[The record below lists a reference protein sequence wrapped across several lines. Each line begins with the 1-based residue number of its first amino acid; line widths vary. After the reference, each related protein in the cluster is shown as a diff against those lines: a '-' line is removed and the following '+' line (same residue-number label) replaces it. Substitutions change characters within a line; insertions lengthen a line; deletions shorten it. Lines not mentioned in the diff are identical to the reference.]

1 VKNTIQARSR
11 LHRDRLMS
19 LTMALLVALG
29 EGRTSAQYGDGA
41 SAAAAGTSSAS
52 NASNLQ
58 QGGGGGCCGPTIVTT
73 VAPVQFS
80 QLEAVD
86 FGDGGGDD

>member
-1 VKNTIQARSR
+1 MIKLKVLI
-11 LHRDRLMS
+11 MS
-19 LTMALLVALG
+19 LTTALVMALAAG
-29 EGRTSAQYGDGA
+29 PAFANHGA

-52 NASNLQ
+52 NASN
-58 QGGGGGCCGPTIVTT
+58 VTVT